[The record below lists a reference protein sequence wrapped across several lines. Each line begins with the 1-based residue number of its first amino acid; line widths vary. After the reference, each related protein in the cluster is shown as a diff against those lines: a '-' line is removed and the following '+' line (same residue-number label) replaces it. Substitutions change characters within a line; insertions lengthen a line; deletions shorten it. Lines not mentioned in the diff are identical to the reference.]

1 MLRRNSASEPA
12 QWRGPSRQSQRCDPF
27 QGSPRPRSTRP
38 GGLGGLSGLLRGSMM
53 TDAPAEALGFD
64 APGSILGLTR
74 GGRARGV
81 KSVPRGG
88 AQAGDQRRSSSS
100 SRLTSADG
108 ACRMR
113 PVGVGTD
120 SKSPCSSF
128 RPKTRVWGS
137 YREDGQG
144 LRRFCAGR
152 QGASAYGPAWAAPR
166 KHRPPSTRECRPACW
181 RGTGQDAGGQG
192 DDEPR
197 IERIAAPRVRWVARP
212 GEE

>member
-1 MLRRNSASEPA
+1 MTALTDSLGFPMLRRNSAPGPA
-12 QWRGPSRQSQRCDPF
+12 QCLGLSRQSQWCCDPL

-38 GGLGGLSGLLRGSMM
+38 GSVGAFPGPLHGSMM

-113 PVGVGTD
+113 PVGVRTD
-120 SKSPCSSF
+120 TKSPCSSF
-128 RPKTRVWGS
+128 RPGRESGVLTGRMVKGFVVSAPAVRARQHMGLHGLHPGNTGLPPPGSAVRPVGEGPGKTR
-137 YREDGQG
+137 
-144 LRRFCAGR
+144 
-152 QGASAYGPAWAAPR
+152 GPR
-166 KHRPPSTRECRPACW
+166 
-181 RGTGQDAGGQG
+181 
-192 DDEPR
+192 
-197 IERIAAPRVRWVARP
+197 
-212 GEE
+212 

>member
-1 MLRRNSASEPA
+1 MGCENTGLRPIAAMTVLTDSLDFPMLRRNSASEPA
-12 QWRGPSRQSQRCDPF
+12 QWTSPIRQSRCCDPL

-113 PVGVGTD
+113 VVGVRTD
-120 SKSPCSSF
+120 LEPLLMHPPRPTSWVLTGCSSKGF
-128 RPKTRVWGS
+128 LFVR
-137 YREDGQG
+137 
-144 LRRFCAGR
+144 
-152 QGASAYGPAWAAPR
+152 ASTGPHP
-166 KHRPPSTRECRPACW
+166 E
-181 RGTGQDAGGQG
+181 
-192 DDEPR
+192 
-197 IERIAAPRVRWVARP
+197 
-212 GEE
+212 